1 MRTLIV
7 LIRREFMAIVIYLI
21 MESFNSETGVK

>member
-7 LIRREFMAIVIYLI
+7 LIRREFMVIVIYLI